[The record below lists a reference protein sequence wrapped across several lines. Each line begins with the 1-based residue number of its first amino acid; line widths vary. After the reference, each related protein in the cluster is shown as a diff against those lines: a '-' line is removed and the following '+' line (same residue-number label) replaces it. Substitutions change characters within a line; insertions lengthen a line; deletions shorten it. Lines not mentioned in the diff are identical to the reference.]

1 MAEPFHINLKE
12 SDFKANK
19 VDPPIWKHCFKLSM
33 RGKPEHVIACAS
45 VADRD
50 HWIRCYNLIIQM
62 KIIGL
67 NSMMLNIF
75 TFEKFL
81 NHQRKVTS
89 IRLGLIEDLVLGK
102 NEYLSETED
111 RNTQS

>member
-1 MAEPFHINLKE
+1 
-12 SDFKANK
+12 
-19 VDPPIWKHCFKLSM
+19 
-33 RGKPEHVIACAS
+33 
-45 VADRD
+45 
-50 HWIRCYNLIIQM
+50 
-62 KIIGL
+62 
-67 NSMMLNIF
+67 MMLNIF